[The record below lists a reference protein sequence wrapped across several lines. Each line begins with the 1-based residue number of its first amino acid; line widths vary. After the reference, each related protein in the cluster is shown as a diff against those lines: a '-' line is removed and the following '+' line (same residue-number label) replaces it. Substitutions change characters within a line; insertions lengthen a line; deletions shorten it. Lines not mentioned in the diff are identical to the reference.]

1 MPVPLFGWSAGD
13 IVISIKI
20 LYHVA
25 DAFSESGGAKDQ
37 YAETSTWLR
46 SFAEVLER
54 VQEHVDDNPTAKYTE
69 NMRQQVSNIGPH
81 YDQFERYLQRFEP
94 ALSSTKSTVSSVRQ
108 AVKKVR
114 WAVKELKGH
123 VEGLKAA
130 VSGPLMSINLLI
142 SLQNLYAKPP

>member
-13 IVISIKI
+13 IVVSIKI

-54 VQEHVDDNPTAKYTE
+54 VKEHVDDNPTAKYTE
-69 NMRQQVSNIGPH
+69 NMRQQVSNIRNH
-81 YDQFERYLQRFEP
+81 
-94 ALSSTKSTVSSVRQ
+94 
-108 AVKKVR
+108 
-114 WAVKELKGH
+114 
-123 VEGLKAA
+123 
-130 VSGPLMSINLLI
+130 SGPPHHHTACHSAPYYDVIYPGGI
-142 SLQNLYAKPP
+142 E

>member
-13 IVISIKI
+13 IVVSIKI
-20 LYHVA
+20 LYQVA

-37 YAETSTWLR
+37 YPDTSTWLR
-46 SFAEVLER
+46 SFAEDLKRIKEY
-54 VQEHVDDNPTAKYTE
+54 VDDNPTAKYTE
-69 NMRQQVSNIGPH
+69 NIRQQVSNIGPH
-81 YDQFERYLQRFEP
+81 YDEFEKYLQRFEP
-94 ALSSTKSTVSSVRQ
+94 ALNSKSTVSITRR

-130 VSGPLMSINLLI
+130 VSGPLTSINLLI
-142 SLQNLYAKPP
+142 CLQNL

>member
-1 MPVPLFGWSAGD
+1 MPRHPLGSAP
-13 IVISIKI
+13 SR
-20 LYHVA
+20 
-25 DAFSESGGAKDQ
+25 
-37 YAETSTWLR
+37 R
-46 SFAEVLER
+46 SWER
-54 VQEHVDDNPTAKYTE
+54 VKEHVDDNLPAKYTE

-94 ALSSTKSTVSSVRQ
+94 ALSPTNSTLSRVRQ

-130 VSGPLMSINLLI
+130 VSGPLTSINLLI
-142 SLQNLYAKPP
+142 CLQTL

>member
-1 MPVPLFGWSAGD
+1 MPIPLFGWSAGD

-20 LYHVA
+20 LYQVA

-46 SFAEVLER
+46 SFAEDLER
-54 VQEHVDDNPTAKYTE
+54 VKEYVDDNSTARYTE
-69 NMRQQVSNIGPH
+69 DVRQQVSNIGPH
-81 YDQFERYLQRFEP
+81 YDEFEKYLQRFEP
-94 ALSSTKSTVSSVRQ
+94 ALSSKATVSSARQ
-108 AVKKVR
+108 AVKKVH

-130 VSGPLMSINLLI
+130 VSGPLTSINLLI
-142 SLQNLYAKPP
+142 CLQNL